1 MLGVGETTMETDTE
15 TRHRTHEP
23 TWRRSQTAGAAI
35 ALGAVVFF
43 AGSAVLT
50 QSGQPGAS
58 TPVPWLVSHFLWFV
72 ATGLVA
78 VGTVALRRRRGPV
91 RPGIAGTVAAGAFG
105 LAVLHALQW
114 TAWGYVDVFARQAG
128 AHGTFHGPL
137 LHPFGTAHA
146 MMYGVLLGGG
156 VLALA
161 LALARSD
168 ATGRRLE
175 YAGLAV
181 GTSLLVAAS
190 AGLLA
195 VADVRTP
202 VSLATILLTA
212 AAFAWLFGA
221 GLSLVRSEAP
231 DPGTT

>member
-1 MLGVGETTMETDTE
+1 VANEAPTSSTV
-15 TRHRTHEP
+15 HESAWAAP
-23 TWRRSQTAGAAI
+23 GTGGAAI

-50 QSGQPGAS
+50 QSGEPGAS
-58 TPVPWLVSHFLWFV
+58 TPVPWMVSHFLWFV
-72 ATGLVA
+72 ATALVA
-78 VGTVALRRRRGPV
+78 VGTVAVRRHRAFGT
-91 RPGIAGTVAAGAFG
+91 GLAATVAGGAFG

-114 TAWGYVDVFARQAG
+114 TAWVYVDVFARQQG

-156 VLALA
+156 IAALA
-161 LALARSD
+161 LALVRSG
-168 ATGRRLE
+168 ATHRLLD

-181 GTSLLVAAS
+181 GGSLVVAAS
-190 AGLLA
+190 AGLLT

-212 AAFAWLFGA
+212 GGFAWLFAA
-221 GLSLVRSEAP
+221 GLSVSRADGPRRGRE
-231 DPGTT
+231 